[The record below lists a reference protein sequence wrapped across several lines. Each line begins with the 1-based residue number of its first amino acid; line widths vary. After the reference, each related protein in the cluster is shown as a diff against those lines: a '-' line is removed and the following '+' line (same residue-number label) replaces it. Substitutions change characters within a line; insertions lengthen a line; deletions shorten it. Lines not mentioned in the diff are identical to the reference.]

1 MEGPDPQPHVKS
13 WRKRRHRHG
22 QPRLSGLSLNS
33 MIPNILTLLALC
45 AGLTAIRF
53 ALQAKWEH
61 AVVAILL
68 AAILDGLDGRIARLL
83 KVTSKF
89 GAELDSLSDFVCFGV
104 APAMINYLWSLNN
117 AGSPGWALA
126 LLFSVC
132 SALRLARFNTMIG
145 QGNLPPYAYNFFT
158 GVPAPAAAG
167 LALLPMMLSF
177 EMGETFFASPMVV
190 GVVMIGVAFLMV
202 SRIPTFSLKGIRVPQ
217 PYILPGFLILA
228 LAAAFMVTAPWVTL
242 PILEIIY
249 AVSIPFALRAFRD
262 LERKAQELQ
271 GTAGEDE
278 GDENQSPGDLGA

>member
-1 MEGPDPQPHVKS
+1 MEGTEQHPPHKARG
-13 WRKRRHRHG
+13 WRRRKHRHG
-22 QPRLSGLSLNS
+22 GEKRPGPSLNT
-33 MIPNILTLLALC
+33 MIPNILTLMALC

-61 AVVAILL
+61 AVIAILL

-89 GAELDSLSDFVCFGV
+89 GAELDSLSDFVSFGV

-145 QGNLPPYAYNFFT
+145 QANLPPYAYNFFT

-177 EMGETFFASPMVV
+177 ELGETFFASPMVV
-190 GVVMIGVAFLMV
+190 GLVMIAVAFMMV
-202 SRIPTFSLKGIRVPQ
+202 SRIPTFSLKGIRIPQ
-217 PYILPGFLILA
+217 PYVLPGFLILA
-228 LAAAFMVTAPWVTL
+228 LAAAFLVTAPWVTL
-242 PILEIIY
+242 PAIEIVY
-249 AVSIPFALRAFRD
+249 AVSIPFALKAYRD

-271 GTAGEDE
+271 DASEDE
-278 GDENQSPGDLGA
+278 PEDTQNPHS